1 MSFERKA
8 EDMKRIGLI
17 IAIVCLGATV
27 LTGCGS
33 GEQVDAGAEISVA
46 SEMFTDRDLSGE
58 YGEAEE
64 IVLSQG
70 DVTITE
76 EGVYHISGSLTDGM
90 ILVDAD
96 ETAKVQL
103 VLDGVWISNSANAAI
118 YVKEADKVFITL
130 AEGSENSLISGGY
143 TVLDGN
149 NIDGVIFARSDL
161 VVNGTGNLLVDAAQG
176 HGIVSKDDLKITG
189 GQITVTAEGKG
200 LSGKDSVRVADGTL
214 HITSGKDGIC
224 GGQSD
229 SDAEREK
236 GYVYIAGGTVQITS
250 QGDGISAESTI
261 LIEGGDLH
269 ITAGGGSA
277 NKVNALDDN
286 GDVVS
291 TKGVKASGEV
301 CINGGTVEVDA
312 QDDALHSNQGV
323 TVNGGELK
331 LASGDDGIHGDGDV
345 RIAGGDIQIST
356 STEGIEGDNVEISGG
371 NIRLYATDDGVNA
384 AGEGKNHVLQIAGG
398 TVYVHAKGDGL
409 DSNGSLTISGGEVYV
424 SGSESGANGA
434 LDYETAAQITGGS
447 IVAVGNRGMAMNF
460 GDAST
465 QGSILSFT
473 SDYAAGTMVTLRD
486 SGGEELLSYSSEGAF
501 NSVVVSCPQLVL
513 GGAYTVSVGEESLE
527 VTLNDGLIC
536 GTGSGAGGFGGG
548 MHDRDFHGG
557 GRPEGEFPGGERP
570 EMPEGGFYRGER
582 PEMPEGEHPEHGF
595 PGGERPENENTF
607 FK

>member
-8 EDMKRIGLI
+8 EDMKRIGFI
-17 IAIVCLGATV
+17 IAIVCLSAMV
-27 LTGCGS
+27 LTGCEG
-33 GEQVDAGAEISVA
+33 GEQVDAGAEIPVS

-58 YGEAEE
+58 YREAEAEE

-70 DVTITE
+70 DVTITG

-90 ILVDAD
+90 ILVDAG

-103 VLDGVWISNSANAAI
+103 VLDGVRINNSANAAI

-130 AEGSENSLISGGY
+130 AEGSENSLVSGGY
-143 TVLDGN
+143 TALDGN
-149 NIDGVIFARSDL
+149 NIDGVIFAKSDL

-189 GQITVTAEGKG
+189 GLITVTAEGKG
-200 LSGKDSVRVADGTL
+200 LSGKDSVRVAGGTL
-214 HITSGKDGIC
+214 HITSGKGGIC

-229 SDAEREK
+229 SDAERKK
-236 GYVYIAGGTVQITS
+236 GYVYIAGGDVQITS
-250 QGDGISAESTI
+250 QGDGINAESTV

-269 ITAGGGSA
+269 ITA
-277 NKVNALDDN
+277 
-286 GDVVS
+286 
-291 TKGVKASGEV
+291 
-301 CINGGTVEVDA
+301 
-312 QDDALHSNQGV
+312 
-323 TVNGGELK
+323 
-331 LASGDDGIHGDGDV
+331 GDDGIHGDGDV

-384 AGEGKNHVLQIAGG
+384 AGEGRNHVLQITGG

-447 IVAVGNRGMAMNF
+447 IIAVGNRGMAMNF

-473 SDYAAGTMVTLRD
+473 SDYAAGTTVTLRD

-513 GGAYTVSVGEESLE
+513 GGAYTVTVGEESLE
-527 VTLNDGLIC
+527 VTLSDGLIC
-536 GTGSGAGGFGGG
+536 GTGSEAGGFGGG

-570 EMPEGGFYRGER
+570 EMPEGEWSEGGFHRGER

-595 PGGERPENENTF
+595 PGGEHSENENAF